1 MKTKITI
8 LCAFAAMN
16 ILANPGVGSPVSIQG
31 YTVTLPVSGTFTP
44 SGPLTCNQ
52 GTAGPAWPV
61 TGTFFQAT
69 QPVSGSVSVSNFP
82 ATQPVSGSVSVSN
95 FPATQAVTGTFFQAT
110 QPVSGSV
117 SVSNFPATQA
127 VTGTFFQATQPV
139 SGTFFPATQNVAGDV
154 ASGSADSGNPVKQ
167 GGVARTTDPTAVTNG
182 QRVNGI
188 FSILGKQV
196 MVHEGVRER
205 KVTGLLTLTANT
217 EQTLI
222 AAGAA
227 GVFHDLILITAT
239 SSDTTQVIRLDFR
252 ASTGGAIVFS
262 IHLQPGSGPN
272 ALVIPFPSSF
282 PQTTAANNWTVQASV
297 APVGGQSVRVMGLA
311 VDN

>member
-16 ILANPGVGSPVSIQG
+16 ILASPGVGTPVSIQG

-44 SGPLTCNQ
+44 SGPLTCDQ
-52 GTAGPAWPV
+52 GAAGPAWPV
-61 TGTFFQAT
+61 TGTFFQATQPVSGTFFQAT

-82 ATQPVSGSVSVSN
+82 ATQPVS
-95 FPATQAVTGTFFQAT
+95 
-110 QPVSGSV
+110 
-117 SVSNFPATQA
+117 
-127 VTGTFFQATQPV
+127 GTFFQATQPV

-188 FSILGKQV
+188 YSVLGKQV
-196 MVHEGVRER
+196 TVIEGVRER
-205 KVTGLLTLTANT
+205 KVSGLLVLTTNT

-239 SSDTTQVIRLDFR
+239 SSDQTQTIRLDFR

-262 IHLQPGSGPN
+262 IHLQGGSGPN
-272 ALVIPFPSSF
+272 GLVIPFPSSF

-297 APVGGQSVRVMGLA
+297 APAGGQSVRVMGLA